1 MWNMNDVVKIA
12 YRDDYVFHVE
22 FDDGVAGDIDFQE
35 YVNKGPVF
43 FPLESKDFFKKAVI
57 EGGTIAWPNG
67 ADIAPETLY
76 EKIMGDIEQKRM
88 CRITDNFVDIVGYQ
102 HEKIHT
108 GMIAWLLDSERS
120 PLTLSEQTAVISK
133 LAPDISQGAKF
144 TKVKATREYS
154 FGRRLRI
161 DLVLEMNRE
170 DQTKTYLLIE
180 CKTDSDVSVDQLEK
194 SAKEF
199 SEENP
204 NISYTVIILAV
215 GAGQFTLTHQLQE
228 IRCRGFHA
236 IDLPRALGIFSD
248 LSIAGTTS
256 TYDAWITSLQAEH
269 TRTSQID
276 KALAKLDGPWDA
288 QLLKAGYRTGSPI
301 FYMFYDKLRAHLDKG
316 RFQGW
321 AIDNGGNN
329 PVMNWQEGWVTVGA
343 GGDAIKL
350 YWEFN
355 WNAFCLKADIKDRNT
370 ERWERWQEIRPVL
383 IKLCES
389 CPVAGRKTAN
399 RKGTWVTAYK
409 WEFDFCNETPS
420 VIAEKTSDI
429 LSQVHKCLET
439 VTYPIEGSRR
449 DGRGA
454 SK

>member
-1 MWNMNDVVKIA
+1 MKLWNMNDVVKIA

-43 FPLESKDFFKKAVI
+43 FPLESKEFFKKAVI

-88 CRITDNFVDIVGYQ
+88 SQVADSFVDIVGYQ
-102 HEKIHT
+102 LEKIHT

-120 PLTLSEQTAVISK
+120 PLTLSEQTAVIAK
-133 LAPDISQGAKF
+133 LAPDISQGVKL
-144 TKVKATREYS
+144 TKVKAIREYS

-180 CKTDSDVSVDQLEK
+180 CKTDSDVRVTQLKE
-194 SAKEF
+194 SEEEF
-199 SEENP
+199 SKKNP
-204 NISYTVIILAV
+204 NIPFSIIVLAV

-228 IRCRGFHA
+228 IQCLGFHA
-236 IDLPRALGIFSD
+236 IDITRALEIFSG
-248 LSIAGTTS
+248 LSIAGTTGI
-256 TYDAWITSLQAEH
+256 YDDWIASLQAEH
-269 TRTSQID
+269 ARTIQID
-276 KALAKLDGPWDA
+276 KAFAKLNDPWDA
-288 QLLKAGYRTGSPI
+288 RLLKAGYRTGFPV

-316 RFQGW
+316 RFQRW
-321 AIDNGGNN
+321 AIYHGGNN
-329 PVMNWQEGWVTVGA
+329 PVMNWQEGWITVGA

-355 WNAFCLKADIKDRNT
+355 WNAFCLKAYIKGQT
-370 ERWERWQEIRPVL
+370 EDQAVAHWKRWQDIRPTL
-383 IKLCES
+383 IDLCEL
-389 CPVAGRKTAN
+389 CPISGRKTN
-399 RKGTWVTAYK
+399 NKRGTSSVTAYK
-409 WEFDFCNETPS
+409 WEFDFCKETLS
-420 VIAEKTSDI
+420 TISGKTSDI
-429 LSQVHKCLET
+429 LSQVHQCLET
-439 VTYPIEGSRR
+439 V
-449 DGRGA
+449 A
-454 SK
+454 

>member
-43 FPLESKDFFKKAVI
+43 FPLESKDFFKRAVI
-57 EGGTIAWPNG
+57 EGGTISWPNG

-88 CRITDNFVDIVGYQ
+88 YRIADNFVDIVGYQ

-133 LAPDISQGAKF
+133 LAPDISQGAKL

-194 SAKEF
+194 SAKKF

-204 NISYTVIILAV
+204 NISYSVIILAV

-228 IRCRGFHA
+228 IQCRRFHS
-236 IDLPRALGIFSD
+236 INLPRALGIFSD

-256 TYDAWITSLQAEH
+256 TYDAWITSLQAEC

-301 FYMFYDKLRAHLDKG
+301 FYMFYDKLRAHIGKG

-321 AIDNGGNN
+321 AIYNGGNN

-355 WNAFCLKADIKDRNT
+355 WNAFCLKADIKGQT
-370 ERWERWQEIRPVL
+370 EEQAVARWKCWQDIRPTL
-383 IKLCES
+383 IDLCEL
-389 CPVAGRKTAN
+389 CPISGRKTN
-399 RKGTWVTAYK
+399 NKRGTSSVTAYR

-429 LSQVHKCLET
+429 LSHVHKCLET
-439 VTYPIEGSRR
+439 V
-449 DGRGA
+449 A
-454 SK
+454 